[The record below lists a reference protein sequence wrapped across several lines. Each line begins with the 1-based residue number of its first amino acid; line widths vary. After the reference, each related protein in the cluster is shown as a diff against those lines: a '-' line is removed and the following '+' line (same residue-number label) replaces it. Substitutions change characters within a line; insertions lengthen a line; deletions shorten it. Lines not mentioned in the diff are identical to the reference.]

1 MPIRLLSEEIASQI
15 AAGEVVER
23 PASVVKELLENALD
37 AGAKTITVDIEGG
50 GRNLIRVSDDGVG
63 IPAADVELA
72 FARHATSKISAAAD
86 LFSVRTLGFR
96 GEALASIASVS
107 RASMITRAADERGG
121 TQIKFE
127 ASALLSRAAFG
138 APQGTVVT
146 VENLFFNVPARLKF
160 LKSETSERGHISTL
174 VMRYA
179 MAYPSV
185 RFRLNFDTRAT
196 FQTSGNGDLREVLIV
211 AYGIDIARQ
220 MLEIDS
226 DGAAEIFIPD
236 PPPAPDDSDE
246 WPIALRERPLPSPP
260 AAPRVS
266 GFISPPA
273 LNRSNRKEIALFVN
287 GRWVQDIRLST
298 AVMQAYHTMLMVGR
312 YPIALIRIAV
322 PMEDVDVNAHP
333 TKAEVRFRKSD
344 QIFSA
349 VERAVRR
356 TLINRAPVPQIEPAH
371 WSSQPSAFSPQP
383 IFANVPPKFE
393 IESAPSMAADPRSE
407 IQNLQSSIPNQPS
420 LPSSAVPLLRVI
432 GQIGAAYIVAE
443 GPDGLYL
450 IDQHAAHERVL
461 YEAFSLQRAAA
472 DVVSQSLLDPV
483 AVEVPPA
490 AADLLHSQIETLNR
504 IGFSIEP
511 FGGNTF
517 LVRSLPSVL
526 GKVDPARAVRVVV
539 EDFEEDE
546 TVLAAEVEAR
556 LIARVCKRAAVRA
569 GQALTPAEQ
578 VELVRRLEA
587 CQSPRTC
594 PHGRPTMIHLSVEV
608 LEKQFGRRG

>member
-1 MPIRLLSEEIASQI
+1 
-15 AAGEVVER
+15 
-23 PASVVKELLENALD
+23 
-37 AGAKTITVDIEGG
+37 
-50 GRNLIRVSDDGVG
+50 
-63 IPAADVELA
+63 
-72 FARHATSKISAAAD
+72 
-86 LFSVRTLGFR
+86 
-96 GEALASIASVS
+96 
-107 RASMITRAADERGG
+107 
-121 TQIKFE
+121 
-127 ASALLSRAAFG
+127 
-138 APQGTVVT
+138 
-146 VENLFFNVPARLKF
+146 
-160 LKSETSERGHISTL
+160 
-174 VMRYA
+174 
-179 MAYPSV
+179 
-185 RFRLNFDTRAT
+185 
-196 FQTSGNGDLREVLIV
+196 
-211 AYGIDIARQ
+211 
-220 MLEIDS
+220 
-226 DGAAEIFIPD
+226 
-236 PPPAPDDSDE
+236 
-246 WPIALRERPLPSPP
+246 
-260 AAPRVS
+260 
-266 GFISPPA
+266 
-273 LNRSNRKEIALFVN
+273 
-287 GRWVQDIRLST
+287 
-298 AVMQAYHTMLMVGR
+298 
-312 YPIALIRIAV
+312 
-322 PMEDVDVNAHP
+322 
-333 TKAEVRFRKSD
+333 
-344 QIFSA
+344 
-349 VERAVRR
+349 VRR

-450 IDQHAAHERVL
+450 IEKHAAHERVL